1 MTKKITEGIITNV
14 LSDYFTTK
22 KGYVTASE
30 LYLDIPR
37 TLHYDYLESRQN
49 IRIDLAV
56 YNQLTGTIIFIE
68 AENGLW
74 LTHPQIYKP
83 FCNRLYL
90 ACPADL
96 SSYRQEQL
104 NWATDQGIGVL
115 EIDTDKHIHFTLE
128 AKYNQVTADVRE
140 EVKKRCSSRL
150 KQKGEKIYEK

>member
-1 MTKKITEGIITNV
+1 MKITEGIITNL
-14 LSDYFTTK
+14 LSEYFTTK
-22 KGYVTASE
+22 KAYVTASE

-37 TLHYDYLESRQN
+37 TLHYDYLERRQN

-56 YNQLTGTIIFIE
+56 YNQLTGSIIFIE

-74 LTHPQIYKP
+74 LSHPQIYKP

-96 SSYRQEQL
+96 SSYREEQL
-104 NWATDQGIGVL
+104 NWAIDQGIGVL

-128 AKYNQVTADVRE
+128 AKYNNVTVDIRE
-140 EVKKRCSSRL
+140 EVRRRLSSRL